1 MQIIRFNLEER
12 ENCFISLAHM
22 FGNEKARK
30 EYVALQLDNKI
41 EFPSDDLD
49 IISRLLI
56 NYDGDEDIL
65 LNYDIARELN
75 ELKFYSGITEYA
87 HSSISKTYYKAF
99 IDKIKNNRDT
109 ISKVSLIDYSDSK
122 QAFMSYI
129 GGNFKALI
137 NSNNEYKF
145 VKWNG
150 KAWMKYTDEEA
161 RIIYNDFINQCEA
174 ELEESLNGTNKKDY
188 QALEKKIRSWDNKN
202 RVNEALDKVKRD
214 KKYII
219 NLKTYNKNEN
229 IICSKNGFIINLNNG
244 EIKKSCRNDL
254 ILNTSKYNLVSR
266 EESERFMNEKILG
279 LYKEVLGE
287 ERLKF
292 VLDLISY
299 KLLGKNL
306 QLAIFMI
313 GSGATGK
320 STFKNIINTL
330 FEENITKI
338 PYEYFTLS
346 HRGNDD
352 KSRDDLLVS
361 LNNKLLGTASEGEE
375 GQIFSQA
382 RFKTI
387 LSNSTEKARATRG
400 NLVDV
405 NLQRLDL
412 IIDTN
417 TIPKFANFD
426 YAINRRLL
434 FVRFIN
440 KIPIEIRNPTFY
452 RDEIEPEFDYVF
464 SYFMYRA
471 VDMIG
476 KELLIPDC
484 IKEDTQQNVKEMD
497 SLLKFSLEVIT
508 PLDGF
513 HLDCDEVERAYIK
526 LCTDE
531 DLVNVIPENIIG
543 TAKGYNF
550 LVNKLKDFK
559 GYEEIKR
566 DRVSGGSSRNKKYV
580 IKGIAFIGEEEWC
593 PFNE

>member
-1 MQIIRFNLEER
+1 MQIIKFNLEEKD
-12 ENCFISLAHM
+12 NCFISLAYM
-22 FGNEKARK
+22 FGNEKARN
-30 EYVALQLDNKI
+30 EYIALQLDNKI

-75 ELKFYSGITEYA
+75 ELKFYSGITGYA

-174 ELEESLNGTNKKDY
+174 ELEESINGTSREDY
-188 QALEKKIRSWDNKN
+188 LKLEKKIRSWDNKN

-214 KKYII
+214 KKYIV

-484 IKEDTQQNVKEMD
+484 IKEDTQQNVKEMN

-508 PLDGF
+508 PLNGF
-513 HLDCDEVERAYIK
+513 HLDCEEVEKAYIK
-526 LCTDE
+526 LCNDE
-531 DLVNVIPENIIG
+531 DLVNIIPANIIG

-566 DRVSGGSSRNKKYV
+566 DRISGGSSRQKKYV
-580 IKGIAFIGEEEWC
+580 IKGIAFIGEEEQC

>member
-1 MQIIRFNLEER
+1 MQIIRFNLEET

-22 FGNEKARK
+22 FGNEKARN
-30 EYVALQLDNKI
+30 EYVTLQLDNKI
-41 EFPSDDLD
+41 EFPSNDLD
-49 IISRLLI
+49 IISRLI
-56 NYDGDEDIL
+56 TSYDGDEDIL
-65 LNYDIARELN
+65 LNYDVARELN
-75 ELKFYSGITEYA
+75 ELKIYSEIRDYA
-87 HSSISKTYYKAF
+87 HNSIAPIYYKAF

-137 NSNNEYKF
+137 NSTNEYKF

-150 KAWMKYTDEEA
+150 KAWIKYTDEEA
-161 RIIYNDFINQCEA
+161 RIIYNDFINQCET
-174 ELEESLNGTNKKDY
+174 ELEDSINGAKREEYLK
-188 QALEKKIRSWDNKN
+188 LEKKIRSWDNKN

-214 KKYII
+214 KRYIVD
-219 NLKTYNKNEN
+219 LKSYNKNEN

-266 EESERFMNEKILG
+266 EEAERFMNEKILG

-513 HLDCDEVERAYIK
+513 HLNCEEVEKAYIK

-580 IKGIAFIGEEEWC
+580 IKGIAFIGEEEQC

>member
-1 MQIIRFNLEER
+1 MQIIKFNLEEKD
-12 ENCFISLAHM
+12 NCFISLAYM
-22 FGNEKARK
+22 FGNEKARN
-30 EYVALQLDNKI
+30 EYIALQLDNKI

-174 ELEESLNGTNKKDY
+174 ELEESINGTSREDY
-188 QALEKKIRSWDNKN
+188 LKLEKKIRSCDNKN

-214 KKYII
+214 KKYIV

-484 IKEDTQQNVKEMD
+484 IKEDTQQNVKEMN

-508 PLDGF
+508 PLNGF
-513 HLDCDEVERAYIK
+513 HLDCEEVEKAYIK
-526 LCTDE
+526 LCNDE
-531 DLVNVIPENIIG
+531 DLVNIIPANIIG

-566 DRVSGGSSRNKKYV
+566 DRISGGSSRQKKYV
-580 IKGIAFIGEEEWC
+580 IKGIAFIGEEEQC

>member
-1 MQIIRFNLEER
+1 MQIIKFNLEEKD
-12 ENCFISLAHM
+12 NCFISLAYM
-22 FGNEKARK
+22 FGNEKARN
-30 EYVALQLDNKI
+30 EYIALQLDNKI

-75 ELKFYSGITEYA
+75 ELKFYSDITEYA

-174 ELEESLNGTNKKDY
+174 ELEESINGTSREDY
-188 QALEKKIRSWDNKN
+188 LKLEKKIRSWDNKN

-214 KKYII
+214 KKYIV

-484 IKEDTQQNVKEMD
+484 IKEDTQQNVKEMN

-508 PLDGF
+508 PLNGF
-513 HLDCDEVERAYIK
+513 HLDCEEVEKAYIK
-526 LCTDE
+526 LCNDE
-531 DLVNVIPENIIG
+531 DLVNIIPANIIG

-566 DRVSGGSSRNKKYV
+566 DRISGGSSRQKKYV
-580 IKGIAFIGEEEWC
+580 IKGIAFIGEEEQC

>member
-1 MQIIRFNLEER
+1 MQIIKFNLEEKD
-12 ENCFISLAHM
+12 NCFISLAYM

-30 EYVALQLDNKI
+30 EYIALQLDNKI

-75 ELKFYSGITEYA
+75 ELKFYSDITEYA

-99 IDKIKNNRDT
+99 IEKIKNNRDT
-109 ISKVSLIDYSDSK
+109 ISKVSLINYFDNK
-122 QAFMSYI
+122 EAFMAYI
-129 GGNFKALI
+129 GGNFKALL
-137 NSNNEYKF
+137 NSNDEYKF
-145 VKWNG
+145 IYWNG
-150 KAWMKYTDEEA
+150 KAWTKYTDEEA
-161 RIIYNDFINQCEA
+161 KVVYNDFSEECKK
-174 ELEESLNGTNKKDY
+174 ELEDPNNKISREEYIK
-188 QALEKKIRSWDNKN
+188 LKKKIISWDKKN
-202 RVNEALDKVKRD
+202 NVNEALDKIRRD
-214 KKYII
+214 KKYIV

-417 TIPKFANFD
+417 TIPKFTNFD

-452 RDEIEPEFDYVF
+452 RDEIEPEFDCVF

-484 IKEDTQQNVKEMD
+484 IKEDTQQNIKEMD

-513 HLDCDEVERAYIK
+513 HLNCEEVEKAYIK

-543 TAKGYNF
+543 TPRGYNF

-566 DRVSGGSSRNKKYV
+566 DRVSGGSSLQKKYV
-580 IKGIAFIGEEEWC
+580 IKGIAFIGEEEQC
-593 PFNE
+593 PFN

>member
-1 MQIIRFNLEER
+1 MQIIKFNLEEK

-22 FGNEKARK
+22 FGNKEARR
-30 EYVALQLDNKI
+30 EYITLQLDNKI

-49 IISRLLI
+49 IISKLLI

-75 ELKFYSGITEYA
+75 ELKFYTDITDYA
-87 HSSISKTYYKAF
+87 NSSISKTYYKAF
-99 IDKIKNNRDT
+99 IEKIKNNRDT
-109 ISKVSLIDYSDSK
+109 ISKVSLINYFDNK
-122 QAFMSYI
+122 EAFMAYI
-129 GGNFKALI
+129 GGNFKALL
-137 NSNNEYKF
+137 NSTDEYKF
-145 VKWNG
+145 IYWNG
-150 KAWMKYTDEEA
+150 KAWTKYTDEEA
-161 RIIYNDFINQCEA
+161 KVIYNDFSEECKK
-174 ELEESLNGTNKKDY
+174 ELEDPNNKISREEYIK
-188 QALEKKIRSWDNKN
+188 LKKKIISWDKKN
-202 RVNEALDKVKRD
+202 NVNEALDKIRRD
-214 KKYII
+214 KKYIV

-279 LYKEVLGE
+279 LYKDVLGE

-313 GSGATGK
+313 GAGATGK

-440 KIPIEIRNPTFY
+440 KIPVEIRNPTFY
-452 RDEIEPEFDYVF
+452 RDEIEPKFDYVF
-464 SYFMYRA
+464 SYFIYRA

-513 HLDCDEVERAYIK
+513 HLDCEEVEKAYIK
-526 LCTDE
+526 LCADE

-566 DRVSGGSSRNKKYV
+566 DRISGGSSRQKKYV
-580 IKGIAFIGEEEWC
+580 IRGIAFIGEEEQC

>member
-1 MQIIRFNLEER
+1 MQIIKFNLEEKD
-12 ENCFISLAHM
+12 NCFISLAYM
-22 FGNEKARK
+22 FGNEKARN
-30 EYVALQLDNKI
+30 EYIALQLDNKI

-174 ELEESLNGTNKKDY
+174 ELEESINGTSREDY
-188 QALEKKIRSWDNKN
+188 LKLEKKIRSWDNKN

-214 KKYII
+214 KKYIV

-244 EIKKSCRNDL
+244 DLKKSCRNDL
-254 ILNTSKYNLVSR
+254 ILNTSKYNIVSR

-484 IKEDTQQNVKEMD
+484 IKEDTQQNVKEMN

-508 PLDGF
+508 PLNGF
-513 HLDCDEVERAYIK
+513 HLDCEEVEKAYIK
-526 LCTDE
+526 LCNDE
-531 DLVNVIPENIIG
+531 DLVNIIPANIIG

-566 DRVSGGSSRNKKYV
+566 DRISGGSSRQKKYV
-580 IKGIAFIGEEEWC
+580 IKGIAFIGEEEQC

>member
-1 MQIIRFNLEER
+1 M
-12 ENCFISLAHM
+12 
-22 FGNEKARK
+22 
-30 EYVALQLDNKI
+30 
-41 EFPSDDLD
+41 
-49 IISRLLI
+49 
-56 NYDGDEDIL
+56 
-65 LNYDIARELN
+65 
-75 ELKFYSGITEYA
+75 
-87 HSSISKTYYKAF
+87 
-99 IDKIKNNRDT
+99 
-109 ISKVSLIDYSDSK
+109 
-122 QAFMSYI
+122 
-129 GGNFKALI
+129 
-137 NSNNEYKF
+137 
-145 VKWNG
+145 
-150 KAWMKYTDEEA
+150 
-161 RIIYNDFINQCEA
+161 
-174 ELEESLNGTNKKDY
+174 
-188 QALEKKIRSWDNKN
+188 
-202 RVNEALDKVKRD
+202 
-214 KKYII
+214 
-219 NLKTYNKNEN
+219 
-229 IICSKNGFIINLNNG
+229 
-244 EIKKSCRNDL
+244 
-254 ILNTSKYNLVSR
+254 
-266 EESERFMNEKILG
+266 
-279 LYKEVLGE
+279 
-287 ERLKF
+287 
-292 VLDLISY
+292 DLISY

-513 HLDCDEVERAYIK
+513 HLNCEEVEKAYIK

-580 IKGIAFIGEEEWC
+580 IKGIAFIGEEEQC